1 MAKPKRKNKKGSGYK
16 PPPVDAKQVLADLE
30 ATVAKIERV
39 EGAALGPLFGD
50 VHKLLLKTD
59 ADKREAMRLIGMRD
73 VDGIKRLIA
82 QLRGGQPAVA
92 EADANASD
100 DRDAPEIDQET
111 MRKAMK
117 AFRKRLKL
125 VRLDHESKLGVG
137 PLTGG
142 RGHGVDAIMAPQEY
156 PPDVWEALVAAGELR
171 HVGKEFYQLT
181 SE

>member
-1 MAKPKRKNKKGSGYK
+1 
-16 PPPVDAKQVLADLE
+16 VLADLE
-30 ATVAKIERV
+30 AKVAEIEQA
-39 EGAALGPLFGD
+39 EGAALGPLFGE
-50 VHKLLLKTD
+50 VHKLLLKTE
-59 ADKREAMRLIGMRD
+59 ADKREAMSLIGMRD
-73 VDGIKRLIA
+73 ADGLKRLIA
-82 QLRGGQPAVA
+82 KLKGEQSTDR
-92 EADANASD
+92 EADTEEP
-100 DRDAPEIDQET
+100 APSAAAAIDPET

-142 RGHGVDAIMAPQEY
+142 RKHGVDAIMAPREY
-156 PPDVWEALVAAGELR
+156 PADVWEALVAAGELK